1 MGSLTISLGGL
12 LLLGIEY
19 ARHYYFFARVGGP
32 ALSDRSNE
40 FSVPRSGGGTR
51 HQNASSGAAFFPQMR
66 SRPLLQPKSQRPK
79 IPSPRSSC
87 YPSTA
92 TTIFRAAMMTDHDR
106 KMLEMYRAFTEA
118 NVASIGKILEGTTKV
133 CCESAER
140 QTAVITDKHLAF
152 LEKIYNDAD
161 LSTPRHAP
169 TPPPAPPVTLG
180 PDYDYNNNDDYV
192 TFYEEELAAAKEEL
206 EQYGEFLLAT
216 QETHGKSLEGIMDK
230 YGNCVKELA
239 ALVETA
245 RKDTNTDYK
254 EKQEKV
260 ASARRNLWHHRRA
273 AAGAA
278 PGFGEL
284 GSIPEE

>member
-1 MGSLTISLGGL
+1 MENGSRTTTLGGL
-12 LLLGIEY
+12 LLLGI
-19 ARHYYFFARVGGP
+19 A
-32 ALSDRSNE
+32 E
-40 FSVPRSGGGTR
+40 FSVPPSGGTR
-51 HQNASSGAAFFPQMR
+51 RQNSSGGAAFFPQMR
-66 SRPLLQPKSQRPK
+66 SPVAIQNSFS
-79 IPSPRSSC
+79 PSSCSC

-92 TTIFRAAMMTDHDR
+92 TTIFRAAMMDDHDR
-106 KMLEMYRAFTEA
+106 KMLEMYRAITEA
-118 NVASIGKILEGTTKV
+118 NVAAVCEVMKV
-133 CCESAER
+133 CCDSVER
-140 QTAVITDKHLAF
+140 QAAVITDKHLAF

-169 TPPPAPPVTLG
+169 TPPLAPPVTLG
-180 PDYDYNNNDDYV
+180 PDYDYKNNYDYV